1 MQLIIY
7 NPFTSSIIQE
17 VFHKN
22 SVSKKY
28 NKSGCHCWLICC
40 MSRKQRKE
48 ISIGADKIDK
58 DLEIGTFLT
67 RYRLI
72 WAQFRSQF
80 KTKEEY
86 RRFKE

>member
-1 MQLIIY
+1 
-7 NPFTSSIIQE
+7 
-17 VFHKN
+17 
-22 SVSKKY
+22 
-28 NKSGCHCWLICC
+28 